1 MIKTWETQYLQ
12 LLQKTLDEGEDRVD
26 RTGVGTRAIF
36 GQRLDINL
44 REGFPAVTTKK
55 LAWNAMLSE
64 LKWFIEGSGDERRLA
79 EILHGTRD
87 SSKKTIWTDNANAEY
102 WKPKAKFEGDLGQV
116 YGVQWRNFNDEHVDQ
131 LQTIIEQLKTDPNS
145 RRIILSAWNP
155 AAIEEMAL
163 PPCHVMSQF
172 RVING
177 ELSCQMY
184 QRSAD
189 FGLGVPF
196 NIASYALLTHILAQI
211 TGLGVGEFIWTGG
224 DCHIYKNHFE
234 QVLEQ
239 IKRVPSKLPE
249 LQMPKFTSL
258 DEVLRTAPSQYKL
271 VGYNPAQQI
280 KMQMAV

>member
-1 MIKTWETQYLQ
+1 
-12 LLQKTLDEGEDRVD
+12 V
-26 RTGVGTRAIF
+26 
-36 GQRLDINL
+36 
-44 REGFPAVTTKK
+44 
-55 LAWNAMLSE
+55 
-64 LKWFIEGSGDERRLA
+64 
-79 EILHGTRD
+79 
-87 SSKKTIWTDNANAEY
+87 
-102 WKPKAKFEGDLGQV
+102 
-116 YGVQWRNFNDEHVDQ
+116 
-131 LQTIIEQLKTDPNS
+131 QTIIDELKTNPDS

-196 NIASYALLTHILAQI
+196 NVASYALLTHILAQI

-239 IKRVPSKLPE
+239 VKRKPAKLPE

-258 DEVLRTAPSQYKL
+258 DEVLQTSPSQYKL
-271 VGYNPAQQI
+271 VGYNPAEQI